1 MLDPIEDQEY
11 IVIKNPNYCPRPR
24 NNSSLKDVNNDRKFK
39 QKPSVHW
46 NPVTRVLQ
54 GSVATI
60 DERDDVSSTTSG
72 SYTVEL
78 DDMMSREYT
87 QVWRTLKGILHLWV
101 KDIRID
107 LVSNYRLTLLIHAKS
122 NSCLA
127 CVNGW
132 NGYFKRKYSSQIYCL
147 CVENCVSG
155 NVRFYLIVRV
165 IICGTR
171 EFKGTD
177 VLSDESTWTCSSS
190 QCIIPQVPNLSFVL
204 FHVHVPR
211 GINILWTILHEVFL
225 LMYAI
230 QYKFDNK
237 KKIHWIYLV

>member
-11 IVIKNPNYCPRPR
+11 IVIKNPNYCPRPH

-87 QVWRTLKGILHLWV
+87 QV
-101 KDIRID
+101 
-107 LVSNYRLTLLIHAKS
+107 
-122 NSCLA
+122 
-127 CVNGW
+127 
-132 NGYFKRKYSSQIYCL
+132 
-147 CVENCVSG
+147 
-155 NVRFYLIVRV
+155 
-165 IICGTR
+165 
-171 EFKGTD
+171 
-177 VLSDESTWTCSSS
+177 
-190 QCIIPQVPNLSFVL
+190 
-204 FHVHVPR
+204 
-211 GINILWTILHEVFL
+211 
-225 LMYAI
+225 
-230 QYKFDNK
+230 
-237 KKIHWIYLV
+237 